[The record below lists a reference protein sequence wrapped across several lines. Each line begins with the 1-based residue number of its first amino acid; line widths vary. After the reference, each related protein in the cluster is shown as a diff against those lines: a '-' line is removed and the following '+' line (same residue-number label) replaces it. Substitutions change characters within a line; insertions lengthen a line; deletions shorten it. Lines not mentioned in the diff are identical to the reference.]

1 MIPHPP
7 RSTRTD
13 TLVPYTTL
21 CRSGRIE
28 TAMLLGD
35 AATQQTIGADHLFAG
50 RTIAV
55 EHHQVCALGI
65 ELFEVEAETRHLGR
79 RLGSHL
85 LVEDAVAQPLGSSD
99 VLGAPGQAD
108 LEATIGGDT
117 LPPAPRLT
125 GRLYSRRGGEW
136 QLHVHHST
144 MAIHCDSNIPNI

>member
-1 MIPHPP
+1 M
-7 RSTRTD
+7 
-13 TLVPYTTL
+13 
-21 CRSGRIE
+21 RIS
-28 TAMLLGD
+28 D
-35 AATQQTIGADHLFAG
+35 WSSD
-50 RTIAV
+50 
-55 EHHQVCALGI
+55 VCSSDLM
-65 ELFEVEAETRHLGR
+65 AETRHLGR
-79 RLGSHL
+79 RLGGHL

-144 MAIHCDSNIPNI
+144 MAIHCDSNMRSEEQPSELQSIMRL